1 MSAGVQSRSTSSSET
16 VSKRPLA
23 SGCFL
28 SAGPSVSVS
37 HRSTSSSIGVLIPLV
52 SDILL
57 AIILA
62 GLESSILVEHNS
74 TVNAGKQAYF
84 LQLGGRERG
93 CDGSHNR
100 ATRAG
105 TRDAWLSSREL
116 AGSRQGKRNSFPNE
130 RSHFLIR

>member
-16 VSKRPLA
+16 VSKCPFA

-37 HRSTSSSIGVLIPLV
+37 HRSTSSSIGVLISLV
-52 SDILL
+52 SDIPL

-62 GLESSILVEHNS
+62 GLEGSILVEQNS
-74 TVNAGKQAYF
+74 TVNAGKQLTLF
-84 LQLGGRERG
+84 RLGGRERG

-116 AGSRQGKRNSFPNE
+116 AGSRQGKNSLPNE
-130 RSHFLIR
+130 RSHLLIR